1 MNDPY
6 NVQVGGNHYNDMKIQ
21 PITFIMANNIQYCE
35 ANVIKYICRHRNKNG
50 IEDLEK
56 AKQYIDFLI
65 KEYKP
70 CE

>member
-6 NVQVGGNHYNDMKIQ
+6 NMQVGGKHYNDMNIQ

-35 ANVIKYICRHRNKNG
+35 ANVIKYICRHKNKNG
-50 IEDLEK
+50 VEDLLK

-65 KEYKP
+65 NEYNNCK
-70 CE
+70 